1 MSTNTSTPK
10 LKAVNDFVI
19 KFANVNG
26 SGSASANSMFAKAI
40 FRMGIPVSPRNLFP
54 SNIQGAPTWYEV
66 RVSEA
71 GYLGRRGDFVDMII
85 AMNPQSFQ
93 QDVDN
98 LLPGGYI
105 LYDNTKYINEQKIR
119 DDINWLGIP
128 LTEITVREYENP
140 KQRFLFK
147 NIIYVGALAA
157 LLDIDLSILK
167 DNISSQFIGKE
178 KLIAPNY
185 HALDLGFN
193 YAKQHFQCPL
203 GIRLEARD
211 LLGDSILID
220 GNTAAG
226 IGCVYAGATVVGWYP
241 ITPST
246 SLIEAF
252 EKYCNIHRVED
263 ETGKASFAIIQAE
276 DELSAIGITVGANW
290 NGARAFTATSG
301 PGISLMNEILGLAYY
316 AEVPTVLFNIQRG
329 GPSTGMPTRTQQS
342 DITSCAYASHGDTKH
357 VLLFPADPAECFEMA
372 ADSFDLA
379 ERLQTPIIIM
389 SDLELG
395 MNSWVSSPLIWDD
408 KREYDRGKVLSE
420 EDLNEMEHFG
430 RYQDLDGDGITYR
443 TIPGVHPEKGS
454 FFTRGSSHNAM
465 AAYSE
470 SSEEY
475 VKNMNRLLLK
485 FKTAADMVPGPAF
498 GQTNANNDYG
508 VIHFGT
514 SSLVMEEAIDQLK
527 SKGLTLDTMR
537 LRAFPF
543 APSVYDFIAAHK
555 KVFVVEQNING
566 QMRGLLIS
574 EGNLDSAKLTSVLHF
589 DGMPITSVFVSE
601 TIADDLIPEAL
612 SKAINQLSSEHAKEI
627 S

>member
-1 MSTNTSTPK
+1 MSSVNNI
-10 LKAVNDFVI
+10 KAVNDFVI

-71 GYLGRRGDFVDMII
+71 GYLGRRGDSVDLIV
-85 AMNPQSFQ
+85 AMNPQSFR

-98 LLPGGYI
+98 LLPGGY
-105 LYDNTKYINEQKIR
+105 LVYDSTKYINHEIYR

-128 LTEITVREYENP
+128 LTEITVREYEDP

-147 NIIYVGALAA
+147 NIIYVGALSA

-167 DNISSQFIGKE
+167 DNISNQFKGKE
-178 KLIAPNY
+178 KLIAPN
-185 HALDLGFN
+185 HKALDLGFN
-193 YAKQHFQCPL
+193 YAKKHFQCPL
-203 GIRLEARD
+203 DIRLEARD

-252 EKYCNIHRVED
+252 EKYCNKLRLDE
-263 ETGKASFAIIQAE
+263 ETGKKNFAIIQAE
-276 DELSAIGITVGANW
+276 DELSAIGITIGANW

-301 PGISLMNEILGLAYY
+301 PGISLMTEILGLAYY
-316 AEVPTVLFNIQRG
+316 AEVPLVLFNIQRG

-357 VLLFPADPAECFEMA
+357 ILLFPSDPAECFEMA
-372 ADSFDLA
+372 AESFDLA

-395 MNSWVSSPLIWDD
+395 MNSWVSRPMIWDD
-408 KREYDRGKVLSE
+408 KREYDRGKVLSS
-420 EDLNEMEHFG
+420 EDLAAMERFG
-430 RYQDLDGDGITYR
+430 RYQDVDGDGITYR
-443 TIPGVHPEKGS
+443 TIPGVHPDKGS
-454 FFTRGSSHNAM
+454 FFTRGSSHNTM

-470 SSEEY
+470 SSPEY
-475 VKNMNRLLLK
+475 VKNMQRLLLK
-485 FKTAADMVPGPAF
+485 FKTAADLVPSPEFSGEGA
-498 GQTNANNDYG
+498 DYG

-514 SSLVMEEAIDQLK
+514 TSLVMQEAVDQLAEN
-527 SKGLTLDTMR
+527 GITLDTMR
-537 LRAFPF
+537 IRAFPF
-543 APSVYDFIAAHK
+543 AESIFDFIQAHK
-555 KVFVVEQNING
+555 KVYVVEQNING
-566 QMRGLLIS
+566 QLRSLLIN
-574 EGNLDSAKLTSVLHF
+574 EGNLDSAKLSPLLHF
-589 DGMPITSVFVSE
+589 DGMPITATFVSDS
-601 TIADDLIPEAL
+601 IADDLRATQTTDENLKI
-612 SKAINQLSSEHAKEI
+612 KEF